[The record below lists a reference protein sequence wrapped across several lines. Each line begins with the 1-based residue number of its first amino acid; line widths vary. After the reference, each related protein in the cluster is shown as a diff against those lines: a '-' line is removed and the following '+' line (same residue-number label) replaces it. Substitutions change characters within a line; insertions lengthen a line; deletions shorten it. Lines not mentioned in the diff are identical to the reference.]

1 MSRVWIGVWGAAAV
15 VVALIAGVPQP
26 RGFEAGWLFVA
37 QDNPAMIA
45 DSAVGEQLTTAVAT
59 REIETALTAN
69 DIDLANSFVELAQE
83 HGIVLDRALADRVA
97 AAKAETDTTSHK
109 VGSFARGLVTGEPED
124 AAGLAGTAVGDLFVV
139 GDVRDAVRE
148 GKRMANGEQADE
160 MILGLAC
167 VGIAV
172 TAGTYVSMGVAA
184 PARVGLTVVKAARKT
199 GRIGARFASWIGR
212 SVRDAVDMPAVRR
225 ALAKASITEPAL
237 AARALREAVK
247 VEKMQDLAR
256 VARDVGRVEAKAG
269 TQAALDSVK
278 LADGPRDMSRLARL
292 AEAEGGKTRAI
303 LKLLGGA
310 AITLSLLSFQVLNTA
325 LWTLLALLGFA
336 AAVKR
341 TTERITLRIVR
352 RGKARRE
359 RARVL
364 AMSRVPAPV
373 ELERRAA

>member
-1 MSRVWIGVWGAAAV
+1 MSRVWIGIWGAAAV
-15 VVALIAGVPQP
+15 VVALITGVPQP
-26 RGFEAGWLFVA
+26 RGFEAGWLFVVH
-37 QDNPAMIA
+37 DNPAMIA
-45 DSAVGEQLTTAVAT
+45 DSAVGEQLTAAVAT
-59 REIETALTAN
+59 REIEAALTAN
-69 DIDLANSFVELAQE
+69 DTDLANSFVELAQE

-97 AAKAETDTTSHK
+97 AATAETATTSHK

-148 GKRMANGEQADE
+148 GKRLANGEQADE

-225 ALAKASITEPAL
+225 ALAKASITEPAI

-247 VEKMQDLAR
+247 VEKMQELAR

-310 AITLSLLSFQVLNTA
+310 AITLSLLSFQMLNTA
-325 LWTLLALLGFA
+325 LWTLLGLLGFA